1 MVNNMNGNNFI
12 ANLINIM
19 RSNSN
24 PNVYINNLIKQNPQI
39 RTLINQQRQ
48 SGMTWE
54 QFTMQ
59 LAKQNNIDINPV
71 IQGLNNNGIKF

>member
-12 ANLINIM
+12 ANLINII
-19 RSNSN
+19 RNNSN
-24 PNVYINNLIKQNPQI
+24 PNVYINNLIRQNPQI
-39 RTLINQQRQ
+39 RTLLNQQRQ